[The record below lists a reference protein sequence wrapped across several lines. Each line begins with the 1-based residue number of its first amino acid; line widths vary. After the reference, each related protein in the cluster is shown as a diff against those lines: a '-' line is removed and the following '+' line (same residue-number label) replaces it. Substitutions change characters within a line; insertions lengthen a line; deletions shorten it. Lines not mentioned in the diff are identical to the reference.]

1 MNIKRSTVY
10 KLIILL
16 IVLII
21 AACLTMVSRIGDELH
36 HCLTNC
42 SAYSV
47 AEVRPLRIA
56 TLNTLHG
63 YPSFTNLGMRF
74 ELIAKELDKHKLDI
88 VFLQE
93 IPWKKEIGLAVER
106 LNDQMQLNYVY
117 IRANGNYQ
125 LIRFEEGLAIFSRF
139 PLRDPKFTEI
149 FPRSNIFEHR
159 AALAVI
165 ADTPYGPINLI
176 TTHLSWSKKPEINEA
191 QIESLKLFINTLETH
206 TTILGGDFNAHENSR
221 QIRVLSENWIDVY
234 RQKNPKVSGETC
246 CLNHELIGNKQA
258 GRFFV
263 RADYIFLKQS
273 EFIDWKLHGAKLIFD
288 EPVEHKG
295 HTQWLS
301 NHRGVYTEIEINKR
315 ELEHTI
321 RL

>member
-21 AACLTMVSRIGDELH
+21 AGCLTMVSRIGDELH

-139 PLRDPKFTEI
+139 PLRP
-149 FPRSNIFEHR
+149 N
-159 AALAVI
+159 
-165 ADTPYGPINLI
+165 
-176 TTHLSWSKKPEINEA
+176 KPDYNP
-191 QIESLKLFINTLETH
+191 LE
-206 TTILGGDFNAHENSR
+206 L
-221 QIRVLSENWIDVY
+221 V
-234 RQKNPKVSGETC
+234 QK
-246 CLNHELIGNKQA
+246 A
-258 GRFFV
+258 R
-263 RADYIFLKQS
+263 
-273 EFIDWKLHGAKLIFD
+273 
-288 EPVEHKG
+288 
-295 HTQWLS
+295 
-301 NHRGVYTEIEINKR
+301 NKR
-315 ELEHTI
+315 GTN
-321 RL
+321 